1 MFKEAVMFKG
11 IVMVVLVLFI
21 MVGSTGHVFAEDV
34 FITRTGKFYYPSSSP
49 FIKTRATTRIPRE
62 DAESKGYKPSKSYL
76 KAKQKES
83 QTPAASLQ
91 QQY

>member
-1 MFKEAVMFKG
+1 MLKD
-11 IVMVVLVLFI
+11 VVSLVVAFFI
-21 MVGSTGHVFAEDV
+21 IAGSTGHVLAEDV
-34 FITRTGKFYYPSSSP
+34 FITRTGNFYYPSSSP
-49 FIKTRATTRIPRE
+49 FIKTRATTRISRE

-91 QQY
+91 QQH